1 MFAMCTPWK
10 TIENLW
16 FTLPHMYT
24 GACPGI
30 TGGGGGG
37 GAQNSLTICGPCI
50 GGAELARYV
59 PRGCS
64 PRKILKSESEL

>member
-30 TGGGGGG
+30 TGGGGGS
-37 GAQNSLTICGPCI
+37 QNSLTICGPCVR
-50 GGAELARYV
+50 GAELARYV
-59 PRGCS
+59 SRGMFS
-64 PRKILKSESEL
+64 PQNFEK